1 MIVSPELL
9 EKEKCSTF
17 AILKSILS
25 SVSAVILVSA
35 SASKTNSTP
44 FKSTA
49 AAKSFNLADDTAES
63 ASEFSTI
70 FDNAIFYI
78 LITTIYTLTLMQLQ
92 LKLRKHLLL
101 HLLK

>member
-9 EKEKCSTF
+9 EKEKCSTP

-25 SVSAVILVSA
+25 SVSDVILVSA

-49 AAKSFNLADDTAES
+49 AEKSFNLADDTVSS

-70 FDNAIFYI
+70 FDNVIFLYPYYYYLYK
-78 LITTIYTLTLMQLQ
+78 LILMQLQ
-92 LKLRKHLLL
+92 LILRKHL
-101 HLLK
+101 